1 MLELV
6 LLVFSFGVIH
16 CEPETVR
23 DNFDYFNYGAN
34 EDVLKNLDLHLV
46 KIFLLHHGYTE
57 NFLSSL
63 YLVSRILTFF
73 FSQKTK

>member
-1 MLELV
+1 MRSRRLGLKRYYNQYAFRTQQSCFNNRRITTIKMLELV
-6 LLVFSFGVIH
+6 LLVFTFGAIT

-46 KIFLLHHGYTE
+46 
-57 NFLSSL
+57 
-63 YLVSRILTFF
+63 
-73 FSQKTK
+73 

>member
-1 MLELV
+1 MLKLV
-6 LLVFSFGVIH
+6 VLVFTFGAIN

-46 KIFLLHHGYTE
+46 K
-57 NFLSSL
+57 
-63 YLVSRILTFF
+63 
-73 FSQKTK
+73 

>member
-1 MLELV
+1 MLEFV
-6 LLVFSFGVIH
+6 LLVFAFGVIY

-46 KIFLLHHGYTE
+46 NKFILYTTIYT
-57 NFLSSL
+57 NKSFHLAC
-63 YLVSRILTFF
+63 R
-73 FSQKTK
+73 